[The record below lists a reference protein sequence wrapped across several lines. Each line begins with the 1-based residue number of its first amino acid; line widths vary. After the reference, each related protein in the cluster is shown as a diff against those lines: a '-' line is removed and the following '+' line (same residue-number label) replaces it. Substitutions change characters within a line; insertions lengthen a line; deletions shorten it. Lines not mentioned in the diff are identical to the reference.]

1 MLPDLAGSAATLR
14 FAARFPAPKAARFY
28 HDVQGLTVSS
38 VGIGTYRDEMDAA
51 TDRAYAEAVTGT
63 LAAGVNFIDTSLNYR
78 NQRSERGWEA
88 PTCPIRCLRGFS
100 MPPQPREPGS
110 LHRAATRSRAVN
122 PNRDRKGVG
131 ACRLA
136 FAEVTDSLTVA
147 VRSCL
152 HNASFLFA
160 TFPC

>member
-28 HDVQGLTVSS
+28 RDVQGLTVSS

-51 TDRAYAEAVTGT
+51 TDRAYAEAVTSV

-100 MPPQPREPGS
+100 MPPQPREPGA

-131 ACRLA
+131 MGLRLTKGD
-136 FAEVTDSLTVA
+136 ENLGE
-147 VRSCL
+147 RY
-152 HNASFLFA
+152 
-160 TFPC
+160 PR

>member
-28 HDVQGLTVSS
+28 RDVQGLTVSS

-88 PTCPIRCLRGFS
+88 PTCPIRCLPGVLHATAAARTWGS
-100 MPPQPREPGS
+100 PPCGHSIESSESEPRP
-110 LHRAATRSRAVN
+110 
-122 PNRDRKGVG
+122 
-131 ACRLA
+131 
-136 FAEVTDSLTVA
+136 
-147 VRSCL
+147 
-152 HNASFLFA
+152 
-160 TFPC
+160 